1 MTCDFNA
8 RWYVMQNMLYHVVF
22 MIEDD
27 FINRWDCCGEGGLAF
42 LFLINYIILIGLIG
56 FLLRFCIN

>member
-8 RWYVMQNMLYHVVF
+8 RWYICYAKYALSRCFYD
-22 MIEDD
+22 EDD

-42 LFLINYIILIGLIG
+42 
-56 FLLRFCIN
+56 